1 MKLLFVTV
9 LSSHSQNCLYCA
21 SFVASDGEDWAA
33 IDAKFR
39 AGDRGRARRREE
51 GDKIRYFP
59 GLAGRQIGVPP
70 SESKGRASRRF

>member
-21 SFVASDGEDWAA
+21 SFEASDGEDWAA

-39 AGDRGRARRREE
+39 AGGRGRARRR
-51 GDKIRYFP
+51 D
-59 GLAGRQIGVPP
+59 
-70 SESKGRASRRF
+70 